1 MKKELFKLR
10 EECARCLLCFDPV
23 CTKACKNGLDP
34 ARAVRSVRFENEKQ
48 AVEYLDEVFVKNVKA
63 IVKKPVYIMMLLCA

>member
-34 ARAVRSVRFENEKQ
+34 ARAVRSDLKMKNRRQNIWT
-48 AVEYLDEVFVKNVKA
+48 EVFVKSVKA
-63 IVKKPVYIMMLLCA
+63 IVKKPVYIMMLLCE